1 MQKIFLVNV
10 LSLVRPELP
19 TNIQKDSQHF
29 KRNGGRK
36 MCTWDKINRDITLDS
51 LERLNA
57 IGI

>member
-29 KRNGGRK
+29 KRNGGRENVYMGQNK
-36 MCTWDKINRDITLDS
+36 
-51 LERLNA
+51 
-57 IGI
+57 

>member
-29 KRNGGRK
+29 KRNGGRENVYMGQNK
-36 MCTWDKINRDITLDS
+36 QGYNLGRP
-51 LERLNA
+51 
-57 IGI
+57 